1 MKVVLFCGGAGMRL
15 RGYADDV
22 PKPMVSIGTRPILWH
37 VMKYYAHWGHKDF
50 ILCLGYKAN
59 AIKDYFLHY
68 DESESNDFVWS
79 AGGRKVDFLN
89 RDLDD
94 WTVTFVQTGLHSTIG
109 ERLKAVQPYVA
120 GEEIFLANYSD
131 GLTDLPLPVVTEKFR
146 ASGCI
151 ASMLLVKPT
160 ASFDMVATDAEGRVN
175 GISDLARSDVW
186 INGGYFVL
194 RQDIFN
200 NIHPGEELI
209 RQPFERLLKRNAL
222 MGYKYGGFWGCMDT
236 FKDKQ
241 RLEDLAQ
248 RGEAPWELW
257 KQPSQNGVAEPLE
270 VAAAER

>member
-1 MKVVLFCGGAGMRL
+1 M
-15 RGYADDV
+15 
-22 PKPMVSIGTRPILWH
+22 
-37 VMKYYAHWGHKDF
+37 
-50 ILCLGYKAN
+50 
-59 AIKDYFLHY
+59 
-68 DESESNDFVWS
+68 
-79 AGGRKVDFLN
+79 DFLN

-151 ASMLLVKPT
+151 ASMLLVKPN
-160 ASFDMVATDAEGRVN
+160 ASFDMVATDAEGRVS

-200 NIHPGEELI
+200 YIHPGEELI
-209 RQPFERLLKRNAL
+209 RQPFERLIKRNAL